1 VTVGRPSRF
10 ALLREHNTARRIARR
25 LQKASA
31 ASAAEDRRALL
42 AYWYGSGAAHLRA
55 EEHVMLE
62 AWNRHGGA
70 AHPLNVSIRD
80 ELTRLS
86 RDVRIVA
93 ADPLPPAP
101 RLQAIGRALAAH
113 LSRQEREL
121 YGVVEDSVARD
132 ELEQVDA
139 VLQDLRNF

>member
-10 ALLREHNTARRIARR
+10 ALLREHNAARRIARR
-25 LQKASA
+25 LQKSTA

-62 AWNRHGGA
+62 AWSRHGGA
-70 AHPLNVSIRD
+70 GHPLNVSIRD
-80 ELTRLS
+80 ELARLS
-86 RDVRIVA
+86 RDVRLVA
-93 ADPLPPAP
+93 ADPLPPAE

-113 LSRQEREL
+113 LTRQEGEL
-121 YGVVEDSVARD
+121 YGVVERTAAGEEMD
-132 ELEQVDA
+132 EVDA
-139 VLQDLRNF
+139 VLADLRRF